1 MGKHAFVLRDG
12 TEVPSVTTILSNL
25 GWKSYGLMYWAHALG
40 KAGKDLRE
48 EREAVAEVGTIC
60 HAYAAADIAGRA
72 QPMFDVPAAQ
82 LDKAERSFASYLQWK
97 AMTRLE
103 LLAPE
108 LPLVSEQHRFGGRL
122 DAVVSFDGVA
132 GLLDFKSSK
141 ALYPDHI
148 VQVAAYAHLWNEHK
162 PDLPLDHW
170 HILRWVP
177 DGAFSHHALSSRQI
191 ELGWAAF
198 LACMDLQRIKKELK
212 T

>member
-1 MGKHAFVLRDG
+1 MGKHAFALRDG

-60 HAYAAADIAGRA
+60 HAYAAADIGGR
-72 QPMFDVPAAQ
+72 QRGPFDAPDEI
-82 LDKAERSFASYLQWK
+82 LEKAERSFASYLQWK

-108 LPLVSEQHRFGGRL
+108 LPLVSERHRFGGRL
-122 DAVVSFDGVA
+122 DAVVSFDGSA

-141 ALYPDHI
+141 TLYPDHI
-148 VQVAAYAHLWNEHK
+148 VQVAAYAHLWDEHK
-162 PDLPLDHW
+162 PEMPLGHW
-170 HILRWVP
+170 HILRWAP
-177 DGAFSHHALSSRQI
+177 DGAFSHHALSPRQI
-191 ELGWAAF
+191 ELGWKAF
-198 LACMDLQRIKKELK
+198 LDCMSLHQIKKELK
-212 T
+212 